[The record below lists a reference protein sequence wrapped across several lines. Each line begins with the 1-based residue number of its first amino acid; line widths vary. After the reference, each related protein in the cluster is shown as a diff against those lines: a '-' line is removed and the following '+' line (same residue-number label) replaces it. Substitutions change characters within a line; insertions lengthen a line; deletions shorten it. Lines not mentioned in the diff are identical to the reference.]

1 MGSLSVWHWA
11 IVLVVVVLI
20 FGTGKLSGAMGDFAK
35 GIKAFK
41 KGLKDDEVEEADAAH
56 KTIDA
61 NADAAT
67 AAPAREKDRA
77 SV

>member
-1 MGSLSVWHWA
+1 MGSFSVWHWA
-11 IVLVVVVLI
+11 IVLLVVVLI

-41 KGLKDDEVEEADAAH
+41 KGLKDDEVEEAAAAQ

-61 NADAAT
+61 NAAA
-67 AAPAREKDRA
+67 AREKDRA

>member
-1 MGSLSVWHWA
+1 MGSFSVWHWA

-41 KGLKDDEVEEADAAH
+41 KGLKDDDAEEAADGH

-61 NADAAT
+61 NAA

>member
-11 IVLVVVVLI
+11 IVLVIVVLV
-20 FGTGKLSGAMGDFAK
+20 FGTGKLAGSMGDFAK

-41 KGLKDDEVEEADAAH
+41 KGLKDEDGEVADASH

-61 NADAAT
+61 NAA

>member
-11 IVLVVVVLI
+11 IVLLVVVLV

-41 KGLKDDEVEEADAAH
+41 KGLKDDEVEEAAAAQ

-61 NADAAT
+61 NAAA
-67 AAPAREKDRA
+67 AREKDRA